1 MEGHMIWPISR
12 LCSAIAITSN
22 VPLMRLYLTAD
33 RNVSLTTA
41 YVTEEP
47 DEALASR
54 PVLMTSRSREE
65 ATYCNIQFLVEVR

>member
-1 MEGHMIWPISR
+1 MIWPISR

-22 VPLMRLYLTAD
+22 VPLMHLYLTAD

-47 DEALASR
+47 DEAHVSR
-54 PVLMTSRSREE
+54 PVLKTSRSREE
-65 ATYCNIQFLVEVR
+65 ATYFNIQFLVEVW

>member
-1 MEGHMIWPISR
+1 
-12 LCSAIAITSN
+12 
-22 VPLMRLYLTAD
+22 MRLYLTAD
-33 RNVSLTTA
+33 RNISLTTA

-65 ATYCNIQFLVEVR
+65 TTYFNIQFLVEVR

>member
-1 MEGHMIWPISR
+1 MIWPISR

-47 DEALASR
+47 DEALASP
-54 PVLMTSRSREE
+54 PVLKTSHSREE
-65 ATYCNIQFLVEVR
+65 ATYFNIQFLVEGR

>member
-1 MEGHMIWPISR
+1 MIWPISR
-12 LCSAIAITSN
+12 LCSAIAISSN
-22 VPLMRLYLTAD
+22 LAMMRLYLTAD

-41 YVTEEP
+41 YVTEER

-65 ATYCNIQFLVEVR
+65 ATYFNIQFLVKVG